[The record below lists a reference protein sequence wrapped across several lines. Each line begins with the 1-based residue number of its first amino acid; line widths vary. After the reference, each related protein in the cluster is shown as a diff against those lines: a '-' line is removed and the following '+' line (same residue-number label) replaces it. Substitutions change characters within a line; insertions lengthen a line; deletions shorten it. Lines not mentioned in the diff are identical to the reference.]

1 MLRARLISRLLSR
14 PVQCFNTMSARE
26 PPSAPLL
33 VILGSTGTG
42 KSELAVDLAVRFNG
56 EIINADAMQMYKGL
70 PIITNKISPEEQRSI
85 PHHLL
90 GNISLDQE
98 TWVVGVFKREASRV
112 IQEIRSRDR
121 VPIVVGGT
129 HYYTNALLF
138 RDSLVEK
145 EDASP
150 DTTLAQDNSAQHPIL
165 NGTTEAMWE
174 KLKEVDPVM
183 ADRWHPNDRR
193 KIRRSLEIFLTTG
206 RPASEIYAEQ
216 QSRKRAEAALQQD
229 FSKPDAVLFWV
240 HSEAQVLKDRLDSRV
255 DKMLDNGLMD
265 EVTEV
270 NNYLKSK
277 LKSGEP
283 VDFSRGIWQSIGFKE
298 FQPYLGAVER
308 GADAKDLEKLRLE
321 CLEVMKTATKRYA
334 KYQTKWISKQTLPSL
349 EEEGDQ
355 DRLYVLDSTDV
366 ARYSE
371 DVLDKAAFLTQLF
384 LAGNEMP
391 DPSSVSDAAKI
402 VLNTAIKSA
411 ASAQGTPCRKH
422 CSTCDTTLLTEEGWQ
437 KHVRG
442 KAHRRRA
449 RHAKQT
455 ALVPAQDIE
464 TALVE
469 AETTHP
475 SLSEQR

>member
-1 MLRARLISRLLSR
+1 
-14 PVQCFNTMSARE
+14 MSARQ
-26 PPSAPLL
+26 PPTASLL

-56 EIINADAMQMYKGL
+56 EVINADAMQMYRGL
-70 PIITNKISPEEQRSI
+70 PIITNKISLEEQRSI

-90 GNISLDQE
+90 GNISLDHE
-98 TWVVGVFKREASRV
+98 TWFVGVFKREASRI
-112 IQEIRSRDR
+112 IQEIRSRGR

-145 EDASP
+145 EDASAEEI
-150 DTTLAQDNSAQHPIL
+150 LVQDNSVQHPIL
-165 NGTTEAMWE
+165 NDTTEAMWE

-216 QSRKRAEAALQQD
+216 QSRKRTEPAPQQD
-229 FSKPDAVLFWV
+229 FSKPDALLFWV
-240 HSEAQVLKDRLDSRV
+240 HSESQVLKDRLDRRV
-255 DKMLDNGLMD
+255 DKMLDSGLMD

-270 NNYLKSK
+270 HDYLRSK
-277 LKSGEP
+277 LKSGEE
-283 VDFSRGIWQSIGFKE
+283 VDLSRGIWQSIGFKE
-298 FQPYLGAVER
+298 FQPYLQAVER
-308 GADAKDLEKLRLE
+308 GADIKELEKLKLE
-321 CLEVMKTATKRYA
+321 CLEVMKTGTKRYA
-334 KYQTKWISKQTLPSL
+334 KYQTKWISKQMLPLL

-384 LAGNEMP
+384 LAGDAMP
-391 DPSSVSDAAKI
+391 EPPSISDAANN
-402 VLNTAIKSA
+402 VLNAAVKSA
-411 ASAQGTPCRKH
+411 LSTQGTPCRKH
-422 CSTCDTTLLTEEGWQ
+422 CSICETTLLTEEGWQ
-437 KHVRG
+437 KHIRG
-442 KAHRRRA
+442 RAHRRKS

-469 AETTHP
+469 VETSPTG
-475 SLSEQR
+475 LSEP